1 MNQVENR
8 GAGGSAGTWNGAA
21 THKVESG
28 WSQGGSSG
36 GKLVKADSWEGGQVV
51 MSQPGSF
58 TMQQGS
64 MVATGMGQ
72 PVFIAQPAMQGT
84 PVMMSSNMR
93 QGDGR
98 YSMSSGTVRRY

>member
-1 MNQVENR
+1 MESRTVG
-8 GAGGSAGTWNGAA
+8 GAWNGPA
-21 THKVESG
+21 THKMESG
-28 WSQGGSSG
+28 WSQGGNSSTNIVPTDG
-36 GKLVKADSWEGGQVV
+36 WNSGQVV

-64 MVATGMGQ
+64 MVATGQ

-84 PVMMSSNMR
+84 PVMMSSNIR

-98 YSMSSGTVRRY
+98 YAMTSNNVRRY